1 MSIILVRLDLSEI
14 FYDVDDFYQVL
25 ERVGQVETKLP
36 NDSKVKRYSSK
47 LSISEVTTIVIAT

>member
-1 MSIILVRLDLSEI
+1 MSIILARLDLSEI

-36 NDSKVKRYSSK
+36 DDGKVKRYSSK
-47 LSISEVTTIVIAT
+47 LSISEVRTTVIAT